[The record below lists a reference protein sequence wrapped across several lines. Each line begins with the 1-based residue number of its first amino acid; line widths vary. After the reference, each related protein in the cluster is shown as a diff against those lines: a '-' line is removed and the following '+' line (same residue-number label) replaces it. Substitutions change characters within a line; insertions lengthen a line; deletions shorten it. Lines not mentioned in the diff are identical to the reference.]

1 MGPQPGQLETALGF
15 RWKHQ
20 EGSVHFPLGGAELTG
35 SELGRVEKRDGLGP
49 TLSPQGRSLL
59 QRKTTP
65 NKGGEDGGKGGRER
79 KGGGRKT
86 EGRRKSEGGN
96 RIKWRRRSSA
106 ASDLVSV
113 LVGGVATPSIII
125 NFVTFYY
132 SNCL

>member
-1 MGPQPGQLETALGF
+1 MG
-15 RWKHQ
+15 
-20 EGSVHFPLGGAELTG
+20 
-35 SELGRVEKRDGLGP
+35 KRDGLGP

-59 QRKTTP
+59 QRKTPP

-96 RIKWRRRSSA
+96 RIKWRRHSSA

-125 NFVTFYY
+125 YF
-132 SNCL
+132 